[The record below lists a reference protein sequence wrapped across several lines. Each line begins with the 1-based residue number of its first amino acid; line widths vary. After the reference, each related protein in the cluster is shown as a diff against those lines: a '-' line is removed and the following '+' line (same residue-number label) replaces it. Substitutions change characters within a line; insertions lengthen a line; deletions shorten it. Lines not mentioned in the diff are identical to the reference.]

1 MKTLLSIGQAAER
14 LGLSVDTVREM
25 ERSGV
30 LKAERTPGGHRRFS
44 PGKLD
49 AYLGRQSVRA
59 RPNHPARASAPTRQR
74 QPIHAHE
81 EPLDWPPAD
90 EDQDDVQPVTPRT
103 QPAAPAAPSAHDN
116 WMTEFRQTTRDN
128 AERNRLDTLRYYAHS
143 LIPWNASASARS
155 AVLEMV
161 ASYVT
166 ASRFPASAPSWEANQ
181 AIKAKVEAVLEPF
194 QRAAAREAT
203 KKAEVERQEQRLR
216 SLIEHGKS
224 RARLKTIGWGYDDA
238 REACADVQEELD
250 SEVEADWSER
260 EVDDLVDEILEEW
273 DEESEG

>member
-14 LGLSVDTVREM
+14 LGLSVDTLREM

-44 PGKLD
+44 PATLD
-49 AYLGRQSVRA
+49 AYLGRLPARP
-59 RPNHPARASAPTRQR
+59 RPNHPARASASMRR
-74 QPIHAHE
+74 KQPIHAHE
-81 EPLDWPPAD
+81 EPLDWLPAD
-90 EDQDDVQPVTPRT
+90 EEQDELQPVTPRT
-103 QPAAPAAPSAHDN
+103 PPAAPAAPSAHDT

-128 AERNRLDTLRYYAHS
+128 AERNRLDSLRSYAHA
-143 LIPWNASASARS
+143 LIPWNASPSARS
-155 AVLEMV
+155 AVLETV

-194 QRAAAREAT
+194 AQAAAREAT
-203 KKAEVERQEQRLR
+203 KKAEVERRAQRVR

-224 RARLKTIGWGYDDA
+224 RARLKTIGWGYDDS
-238 REACADVQEELD
+238 REALADVQEELD
-250 SEVEADWSER
+250 SDVETNWSER
-260 EVDDLVDEILEEW
+260 EVDDLVDEVLEEW
-273 DEESEG
+273 DEESED